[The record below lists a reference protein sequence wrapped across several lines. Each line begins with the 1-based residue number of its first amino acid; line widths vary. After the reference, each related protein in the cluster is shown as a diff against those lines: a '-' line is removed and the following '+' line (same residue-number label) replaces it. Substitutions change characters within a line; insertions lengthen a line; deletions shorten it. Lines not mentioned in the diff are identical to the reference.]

1 MSHLRTQG
9 KLRSPQLQ
17 EAYTSGRQASLI
29 VQKLSPP
36 KSQVDFINRKK
47 MFPSHVN
54 DKHDEK
60 GSATYGEE
68 MSGSING
75 DILQQAQPVTSIVN
89 FVLVDPEEPVSPT
102 RIKTCLLEVTV
113 KTRVQHNIKEHKF
126 VDRTISENPTIEP
139 SIAKLYNTDVR
150 TS

>member
-1 MSHLRTQG
+1 
-9 KLRSPQLQ
+9 
-17 EAYTSGRQASLI
+17 
-29 VQKLSPP
+29 
-36 KSQVDFINRKK
+36 

-60 GSATYGEE
+60 GSGTYGEE

-89 FVLVDPEEPVSPT
+89 FVVVDPEDPVSPN

-126 VDRTISENPTIEP
+126 VDRKVNENGTIEP
-139 SIAKLYNTDVR
+139 SIAKLYNTDVQKSQVSER
-150 TS
+150 ASASLLQGLVDVPTSQLAPEPKLESS

>member
-1 MSHLRTQG
+1 
-9 KLRSPQLQ
+9 
-17 EAYTSGRQASLI
+17 
-29 VQKLSPP
+29 
-36 KSQVDFINRKK
+36 

-60 GSATYGEE
+60 ESGTYGEE

-75 DILQQAQPVTSIVN
+75 EILQQAQPVTSIVN
-89 FVLVDPEEPVSPT
+89 LVMVDPEEPVSPS

-126 VDRTISENPTIEP
+126 VDSTESRYIEP
-139 SIAKLYNTDVR
+139 
-150 TS
+150 